1 MLYKGIP
8 HELAFTNVR
17 MKFAIENPENKL
29 YVLCVLYGYFQER
42 HLCR

>member
-1 MLYKGIP
+1 
-8 HELAFTNVR
+8 

-42 HLCR
+42 YYA

>member
-1 MLYKGIP
+1 
-8 HELAFTNVR
+8 

-42 HLCR
+42 KP

>member
-1 MLYKGIP
+1 
-8 HELAFTNVR
+8 

-42 HLCR
+42 NQFDGHYHRAEN